1 MQRFRVCQGAYQGW
15 FAEDSCRPHIL
26 LDIIVSYYYIITMDT
41 KAKKKGVKIVPLPV
55 YLPEDVHKALRHAA
69 IDEGRSA
76 TDIIRELVKEYLAK
90 QKRRKGVK

>member
-1 MQRFRVCQGAYQGW
+1 MKPKGGKEVNIVRFG
-15 FAEDSCRPHIL
+15 I
-26 LDIIVSYYYIITMDT
+26 
-41 KAKKKGVKIVPLPV
+41 

-69 IDEGRSA
+69 IDKGRSA